1 MTDEKKLVN
10 LEKSY
15 WQYMPI
21 WAKVQ
26 PFVKKKKFQISTK
39 KKFNLNL
46 NSL

>member
-1 MTDEKKLVN
+1 MTDEKKLVD

-26 PFVKKKKFQISTK
+26 PFVKKKNFKSQKK